1 MSIKTM
7 TNGVLSIAG
16 LLLVGTFAPTM
27 FAQSSAQDQS
37 APAAATQ
44 ATPAGHARG
53 ERMFEG
59 LNLSDDQKVQIKQ
72 IHLGAKAKSDAVM
85 ADTSLSDADKKTKV
99 KEIHRG
105 AMMQA
110 RALLTPAQ
118 REQLKANRKERKAER
133 SETSPS

>member
-7 TNGVLSIAG
+7 TNRVLSIAG
-16 LLLVGTFAPTM
+16 MLLVGTFAPTM

-37 APAAATQ
+37 APPAAA
-44 ATPAGHARG
+44 PAGHARG